1 MGGHEKLAQLFGLYI
16 YGIIDTFSQKILAL
30 TVLPDKK
37 KKTVC
42 NWFVSEVRRIN
53 GEWLIQASLFL
64 IWLKSNTTYV
74 YKHIRRI
81 AHTAIYLNIAVWALF
96 RYIIA
101 HKAIFVVSI
110 SKSTNFLQYQNIA
123 LL

>member
-42 NWFVSEVRRIN
+42 NWFVSEAQRIN

-64 IWLKSNTTYV
+64 IWLKSNTTMYINI
-74 YKHIRRI
+74 YIGSPIRR
-81 AHTAIYLNIAVWALF
+81 
-96 RYIIA
+96 YI
-101 HKAIFVVSI
+101 
-110 SKSTNFLQYQNIA
+110 
-123 LL
+123 